1 MAILVTVAVL
11 AAAAAVAAA
20 NPGTCVATKCAG
32 ALARCLADSVC
43 RPWMFCTP
51 RCPKNDLACQKHGWK
66 RGAGSAGSAEFDFTR
81 DTLWNL
87 VEPEKVIVK
96 NDLVS
101 SCISCL
107 KAICIDLS
115 CLRGL
120 GVETSTN
127 PQMEVLRRSM
137 TSVSA
142 VSQSITASHSR
153 SWPVRSL
160 EMEKK
165 DLWSSTPW
173 LAPGM
178 WLAAGIPSSI
188 ASTARCI
195 TSAFRKERNLC
206 WVIWSNLLAAAK
218 PLLSLKKDSSLA
230 VGSISVYISSGYGI
244 HSSPW
249 KDPPC
254 YQER

>member
-1 MAILVTVAVL
+1 MLVYQRVTRVWFHLTPCGTRESHHKNGSCKLLHILHQ
-11 AAAAAVAAA
+11 
-20 NPGTCVATKCAG
+20 
-32 ALARCLADSVC
+32 S
-43 RPWMFCTP
+43 
-51 RCPKNDLACQKHGWK
+51 
-66 RGAGSAGSAEFDFTR
+66 
-81 DTLWNL
+81 
-87 VEPEKVIVK
+87 
-96 NDLVS
+96 
-101 SCISCL
+101 
-107 KAICIDLS
+107 DLS

-137 TSVSA
+137 SSVSA

-160 EMEKK
+160 EMRK
-165 DLWSSTPW
+165 DSLSSTPW

-178 WLAAGIPSSI
+178 WLAAGIPCSI

-206 WVIWSNLLAAAK
+206 WVIWSNLLQLK
-218 PLLSLKKDSSLA
+218 LLSLKKDSCLA
-230 VGSISVYISSGYGI
+230 VGSISVYIPSGYDI

-254 YQER
+254 Y